1 MTSKYFVLPLLATG
15 FFTSVN
21 SATAN
26 NHNPKHQTQL
36 QNFLYSK
43 QYRLA
48 AETDLSESQKRDGG
62 IWKIFQSLPIKEISV
77 PASQGQTIAEIQVRF
92 VDRTGKPIKGRTKTE
107 IILQEFELKPG
118 DRYDSELAESGL
130 IGVNNLLAVRQAS
143 LALQPLSDN
152 GTADS
157 IMIVTVEESSVFFFR
172 FGGTFDPPTVL
183 QGPARPAIVKPISN
197 KASGFAPRFRVGVNN
212 WSGNNQAITLGIE
225 GGENNLGFDLDYR
238 KFIRHDRGYAINIFN
253 RRGVES
259 EFDNGEND
267 VDLADGSDP
276 WVHRLGGGI
285 EYFHPW
291 TENLIG
297 ALGASYQLVSVRDAV
312 ISDELNSTDALE
324 NTLTASDDG
333 RDELLT
339 LNYGL
344 NFDRRNR
351 TRNASSGFRT
361 LFETDQSIP
370 VGDSSLLFNRLSI
383 NHTHYIPLSLFGF
396 SEGDKPDGM
405 ASQRTLILD
414 AQAGTIIGD
423 TIGYEA
429 FSLGGSGAV
438 RGYGRGEL
446 GTGKSF
452 FVATA
457 EYRFPMFDFRAL
469 QGYFDVGGTLF
480 FDYGT
485 DFGSGDAVIG
495 QPAVVRDKPGNGFGY
510 GLGLRS
516 LTPIGTVKLEFALN
530 DEGDSEFIFQIGD
543 RF

>member
-1 MTSKYFVLPLLATG
+1 MTSRYLVLPLLATA
-15 FFTSVN
+15 FFTYVN
-21 SATAN
+21 SAKA
-26 NHNPKHQTQL
+26 HDRNPKHQPQL
-36 QNFLYSK
+36 QNFLSSK

-48 AETDLSESQKRDGG
+48 AETHLSDSQKSNGG
-62 IWKIFQSLPIKEISV
+62 IWKIFQSLPIREITV

-92 VDRTGKPIKGRTKTE
+92 VDRMGKPTEGRTKTE

-143 LALQPLSDN
+143 LSLRPLSDN
-152 GTADS
+152 STADS
-157 IMIVTVEESSVFFFR
+157 SLMVVTVEESSVFFFR

-197 KASGFAPRFRVGVNN
+197 KASGFAPRFRLGVNN
-212 WSGNNQAITLGIE
+212 WSGNNQALTLGIE
-225 GGENNLGFDLDYR
+225 GGANNLGFDLDYR

-267 VDLADGSDP
+267 IDLADGSDP
-276 WVHRLGGGI
+276 WVHRLGGGV

-291 TENLIG
+291 AEKFIG
-297 ALGASYQLVSVRDAV
+297 ALGMSYQVVSVRDAV
-312 ISDELNSTDALE
+312 ISDELNSTDALG

-351 TRNASSGFRT
+351 NRNASRGFRT

-370 VGDSSLLFNRLSI
+370 VGDSSLFYNRLSI
-383 NHTHYIPLSLFGF
+383 NHTHYIPLPLFGF
-396 SEGDKPDGM
+396 TEGD
-405 ASQRTLILD
+405 RTLILD
-414 AQAGTIIGD
+414 VQAGTILGD
-423 TIGYEA
+423 AIGYEA
-429 FSLGGSGAV
+429 FSLGGSEAV

-446 GTGKSF
+446 GTGRSF
-452 FVATA
+452 AIATA
-457 EYRFPMFDFRAL
+457 EYRFPMFAFRAL
-469 QGYFDVGGTLF
+469 QGNFEVGGTLF

-485 DFGSGDAVIG
+485 DLGSADAVIG

-516 LTPIGTVKLEFALN
+516 LTPVGTVKLEFALN
-530 DEGDSEFIFQIGD
+530 DEGDSEIIFQIGD